1 MKHPLWIPI
10 YIGGMLLK
18 ETEKVYEAQQAR
30 HQEPLHHK
38 KSVIDGIVVYESF
51 RSQGNELWECLL
63 QSMGKH

>member
-1 MKHPLWIPI
+1 M
-10 YIGGMLLK
+10 K
-18 ETEKVYEAQQAR
+18 ETEKVYKEQQAG

>member
-1 MKHPLWIPI
+1 MKHPLRIPI

-18 ETEKVYEAQQAR
+18 ESDKVYEAKQTR
-30 HQEPLHHK
+30 HPEPQHHK

-51 RSQGNELWECLL
+51 RKQGNELWECLL